1 MTRAAQERME
11 SLPWPGNVRQ
21 LKTALE
27 KIFVLAGSD
36 HVTAEDVAAAVGRQ
50 ETPSAP
56 AAEAPYLAVDY
67 REARRLFEI
76 EYLSRKLRENG
87 NNVTRTASIIGLE
100 RQSLQEKIKTLGL
113 R

>member
-1 MTRAAQERME
+1 ME
-11 SLPWPGNVRQ
+11 ELQWPGDVRQ
-21 LKTALE
+21 LKTTVE

-36 HVTAEDVAAAVGRQ
+36 RVDAGDISSALGSQ

-56 AAEAPYLAVDY
+56 YLTADY
-67 REARRLFEI
+67 REARRLFEA
-76 EYLSRKLRENG
+76 EYLARKLREHG
-87 NNVTRTASIIGLE
+87 NNVTRTAEAIGLE